1 MIKLQSQTTTNTYE
15 NVLATKGLNN
25 NLYKAWA
32 GKNTSHLLT

>member
-1 MIKLQSQTTTNTYE
+1 M
-15 NVLATKGLNN
+15 ATKGLNK